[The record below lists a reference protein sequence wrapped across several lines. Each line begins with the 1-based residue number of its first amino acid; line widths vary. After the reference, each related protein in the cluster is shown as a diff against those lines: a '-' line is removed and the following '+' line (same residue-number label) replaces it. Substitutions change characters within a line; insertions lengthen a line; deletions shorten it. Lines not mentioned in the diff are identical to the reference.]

1 MQEVSILRHQ
11 FLIPEGGFYALSPGF
26 PPLRGGEPPGKKMA
40 DIARKP
46 AVKWHEDSGVKVGF
60 SFY

>member
-1 MQEVSILRHQ
+1 MLCLQASLLLEGENLR
-11 FLIPEGGFYALSPGF
+11 E
-26 PPLRGGEPPGKKMA
+26 KMA